1 MQTRP
6 LSPTSG
12 SYAYLGYSA
21 TNISM
26 TREEQVAERLSTA
39 LASKRHVILL
49 FQWPVG
55 HVVSVSPWGARG
67 EQLELLNPPATQD
80 GVLLYVVYRVEILL
94 RR

>member
-21 TNISM
+21 TNIST

-39 LASKRHVILL
+39 LASKRRVISAFSVASGSRGVSL
-49 FQWPVG
+49 PVG
-55 HVVSVSPWGARG
+55 GSWGAAG
-67 EQLELLNPPATQD
+67 TAEPTCHTGWGSTVCGL
-80 GVLLYVVYRVEILL
+80 
-94 RR
+94 